1 MSCAGSCST
10 DSGVRNPSTTIS
22 FVAPGD
28 GGGVGVGAAAGA
40 GVAGVAVVSG
50 TADVRSEEHTSELQS
65 RQYLVCRLLLEK
77 KKRGIARGV
86 ICAVLRKRGHLP
98 ARQVDRALCHGALM
112 R

>member
-50 TADVRSEEHTSELQS
+50 TADVSDAGGARS
-65 RQYLVCRLLLEK
+65 
-77 KKRGIARGV
+77 ARWRH
-86 ICAVLRKRGHLP
+86 A
-98 ARQVDRALCHGALM
+98 AQRAATVEQRPVALM
-112 R
+112 GDLPPRLRLRCAAAPSGGAPAPAARRG

>member
-28 GGGVGVGAAAGA
+28 GGGVGVGTGAGA

-50 TADVRSEEHTSELQS
+50 TADVSDARGVRSARWRHAAQRAATVEQRTVALMGDLRSEEHTSELQS
-65 RQYLVCRLLLEK
+65 PYDLVCRLLLEK
-77 KKRGIARGV
+77 KKR
-86 ICAVLRKRGHLP
+86 
-98 ARQVDRALCHGALM
+98 
-112 R
+112 